1 MPQPKKQSTMQTT
14 IMIADMRIDSM
25 MRVGRFP
32 PDWNPSMTPQMTPPI
47 APPTKAITGETPSF
61 IGFGIK
67 NRIVVAESS
76 VSNAGDNKMHK
87 NNRQRNFTGGNFCG
101 GSAFDDKSSLQNGH
115 QAAP

>member
-47 APPTKAITGETPSF
+47 APPTRAITGETPSF

-67 NRIVVAESS
+67 KRIVVAESS
-76 VSNAGDNKMHK
+76 VSKAGDNKTHK
-87 NNRQRNFTGGNFCG
+87 NNRQRNLISHYFSG
-101 GSAFDDKSSLQNGH
+101 GSAFDNKFSL
-115 QAAP
+115 